1 MADITINAQIAI
13 PNGPKIDFNRT
24 LAIEAFDKIDVTVP
38 SGANDKEVQLQPG
51 GAGQVQF
58 LLIVADWYGADL
70 SYKVNKASGTLRML
84 DQPHV
89 FPGTGA
95 VSMLDAAAL
104 ASLFFSNST
113 TGAKAKDA
121 KVQILIGRDATP

>member
-1 MADITINAQIAI
+1 MADLIINTQITI
-13 PNGPKIDFNRT
+13 PNGPKIDFTRT
-24 LAIEAFDKIDVTVP
+24 LPVEAFDKIEVTVP
-38 SGANDKEVQLQPG
+38 AGATDKKVELQPG
-51 GAGQVQF
+51 GPGQVQF
-58 LLIVADWYGADL
+58 LLIVADWYAADL
-70 SYKVNKASGTLRML
+70 SYKVNQAGGTVRTL

-89 FPGTGA
+89 FTGIGA

-121 KVQILIGRDATP
+121 KMQILIGRDATP